1 MEAVVVM
8 EMVVRGFGEGG
19 CGGGDGDQLT
29 QLVNGSH

>member
-1 MEAVVVM
+1 MEVVMEAVV
-8 EMVVRGFGEGG
+8 VVRGFGEGG